1 MDVLVAATSP
11 LPAPAP
17 APTLLRPPPGSS
29 QNKTASSSDE
39 TSHIICDKCDPPRP
53 FKSEQGLNSHSRIHK
68 RPIQFDILEF
78 KCGECTDVFESQQAL
93 SGHMRVHNRVRY
105 RPPNARP

>member
-1 MDVLVAATSP
+1 MCYLW
-11 LPAPAP
+11 
-17 APTLLRPPPGSS
+17 
-29 QNKTASSSDE
+29 QTASSSDE